1 VACSQRISSHIG
13 SRAVRYRTRRVG
25 TFEETPEERQRN
37 ARGKKEVH
45 MDTLGWVAIIVG
57 LLVAAVLIWYLAKQA
72 RSRELRRDFGPEY
85 DRTMARAGD
94 RGLAESDLRERRD
107 RVSALDVRPLSRS
120 DHDRFTSEWTKVQAE
135 FVDTPSEA
143 VTEADDLI
151 QQVMAT
157 RGYPVEDFDSRAAD
171 VSVEHPDVVE
181 NYRSAHS
188 IAVKEARED
197 GDADTEAL
205 RKAMVYYRSLF
216 DELLVVDDGV
226 DRRN

>member
-1 VACSQRISSHIG
+1 
-13 SRAVRYRTRRVG
+13 
-25 TFEETPEERQRN
+25 
-37 ARGKKEVH
+37 
-45 MDTLGWVAIIVG
+45 MDTFGGIAIIVG
-57 LLVAAVLIWYLAKQA
+57 VLVAAVLIWYLVKQA
-72 RSRELRRDFGPEY
+72 RSRELQRDFGPEY

-94 RGLAESDLRERRD
+94 RGLAENDLRERRD
-107 RVSALDVRPLSRS
+107 RVGALDVRPLSRS
-120 DHDRFTSEWTKVQAE
+120 DHDRFASEWTKVQAE

-143 VTEADDLI
+143 VTEADELI

-157 RGYPVEDFDSRAAD
+157 RGYPVEDFDRRAAD

-188 IAVKEARED
+188 IAVKETRED

-216 DELLVVDDGV
+216 DELLVVDDGA

>member
-1 VACSQRISSHIG
+1 VNEEREEPMETWGWVVLIVGIIVVLALIWFVTRQ
-13 SRAVRYRTRRVG
+13 ARTRAL
-25 TFEETPEERQRN
+25 Q
-37 ARGKKEVH
+37 
-45 MDTLGWVAIIVG
+45 
-57 LLVAAVLIWYLAKQA
+57 
-72 RSRELRRDFGPEY
+72 RDFGPEY

-94 RGLAESDLRERRD
+94 RGAAESDLRERRE

-120 DHDRFTSEWTKVQAE
+120 DHDRFANEWTKVQAA
-135 FVDTPSEA
+135 FVDAPAEA
-143 VTEADDLI
+143 VTDADQLI

-157 RGYPVEDFDSRAAD
+157 RGYPVKDFDRRAAD

-188 IAVKEARED
+188 IALKEARED
-197 GDADTEAL
+197 ADANTEAL

-216 DELLVVDDGV
+216 EELLAVDDGS

>member
-1 VACSQRISSHIG
+1 
-13 SRAVRYRTRRVG
+13 
-25 TFEETPEERQRN
+25 
-37 ARGKKEVH
+37 
-45 MDTLGWVAIIVG
+45 MDTFGWVAIIVG
-57 LLVAAVLIWYLAKQA
+57 LLAAAVLVWYLVKQA
-72 RSRELRRDFGPEY
+72 RSRELQRDFGPEY

-120 DHDRFTSEWTKVQAE
+120 DHDRFASEWTKVQAE
-135 FVDTPSEA
+135 FVDTPSDA
-143 VTEADDLI
+143 VTDADELI

-157 RGYPVEDFDSRAAD
+157 RGYPMEDFDRRAAD

-197 GDADTEAL
+197 GGADTEAL

-216 DELLVVDDGV
+216 DELLVVDDGA